1 MALDSKIP
9 QGHISEKWTNHKNN
23 LKLVAPNN
31 RPKID
36 VIVVGTGLAG
46 ASAAASFGEMGYNVK
61 AFCFQDSPRRAHSIA
76 AQGGINAA
84 KNYQNDGD
92 STYRL
97 FYDTIK
103 GGDYRA
109 REANVHRLAEVS
121 SNIIDQCVAQGV
133 PFARDYGGL
142 LDNRSF
148 GGTQVQRTFY
158 AAGQTGQQLLLGAY
172 SALSRQIGL
181 GNVKMYNRHEM
192 LDIVKVDGKARGI
205 IARNLITGELE
216 RHSAHAVIIASGGYG
231 NVYFLSTNAMG
242 SNVTASWKVHKK
254 GAHFA
259 NPCFV
264 QIHPTCIPVHGT
276 NQAKL
281 TLMSESL
288 RNSGRIWVPAKKED
302 AEAIRAG
309 KLKPTQI
316 SESDRDYFLERKYPA
331 FGNLVPRDV
340 ASRAAKDVCDAGHGI
355 ESNDTNEGVYLD
367 FASEIITKGKQAAFT
382 QGDHNPSDDKIQELG
397 KKWVESKYGNLFTM
411 YEKIT
416 DENPYETPMK
426 IYPAVHYTMGGV
438 WVDYNLMSSI
448 PGCFV
453 AGEANFSDHGANR
466 LGASALM
473 QGLADG
479 YFVLPYTV
487 SNYLADEIRTGK
499 IATDI
504 PEFMEAENAVRQSI
518 EQLINNNG
526 TKSVDYF
533 HKKLGLIM
541 WNKVGMARNEKGLT
555 EAIEEIGQLREDFY
569 ADVRVPGAANELNQ
583 ELEKALRVA
592 DFIELGQLMAK
603 DALLRKESC
612 GGHFREEYQD
622 AEGETLRDD
631 ENFAYVAAWEYNGSD
646 ASKSVLHKEE
656 LKYEFIKIAARNY
669 K

>member
-1 MALDSKIP
+1 M
-9 QGHISEKWTNHKNN
+9 
-23 LKLVAPNN
+23 
-31 RPKID
+31 
-36 VIVVGTGLAG
+36 
-46 ASAAASFGEMGYNVK
+46 
-61 AFCFQDSPRRAHSIA
+61 
-76 AQGGINAA
+76 
-84 KNYQNDGD
+84 
-92 STYRL
+92 
-97 FYDTIK
+97 
-103 GGDYRA
+103 
-109 REANVHRLAEVS
+109 
-121 SNIIDQCVAQGV
+121 
-133 PFARDYGGL
+133 

-181 GNVKMYNRHEM
+181 GRIEMFNRHEM
-192 LDIVKVDGKARGI
+192 LDLVKVDGKARGI
-205 IARNLITGELE
+205 IARNLVTGEIE
-216 RHSAHAVIIASGGYG
+216 RHSAHAVVIASGGYG

-242 SNVTASWKVHKK
+242 SNVTAGWKVHKQ
-254 GAHFA
+254 GALFA

-288 RNSGRIWVPAKKED
+288 RNSGRIWVPKKKED

-309 KLKPTQI
+309 KLKPTQL
-316 SESDRDYFLERKYPA
+316 SEEERDYFLERKYPA

-340 ASRAAKDVCDAGHGI
+340 ASRAAKEVCDEGKGI
-355 ESNDTNEGVYLD
+355 EANDTNEGVYLD
-367 FASEIITKGKQAAFT
+367 FSSEIQSKGKQAAFAKGNHHPT
-382 QGDHNPSDDKIQELG
+382 AEEITTLG
-397 KKWVESKYGNLFTM
+397 KEWLKEKYGNLFTM
-411 YEKIT
+411 YQKIT

-438 WVDYNLMSSI
+438 WVDYNLQSTI

-479 YFVLPYTV
+479 YFVLPYTI
-487 SNYLADEIRTGK
+487 SNYLADDIRTGK
-499 IATDI
+499 ISTDL
-504 PEFMEAENAVRQSI
+504 PEFAEAENRVK
-518 EQLINNNG
+518 ETINQFLNNKG
-526 TKSVDYF
+526 SKSVDHF
-533 HKKLGLIM
+533 HKRLGLIM
-541 WNKVGMARNEKGLT
+541 WNKVGMGRNEAGLKA
-555 EAIEEIGQLREDFY
+555 AIEEIAALKAEFY
-569 ADVRVPGAANELNQ
+569 KEVNVPGSADELNPQ
-583 ELEKALRVA
+583 LEKALRVA
-592 DFIELGQLMAK
+592 DFIDLGQLMAM
-603 DALLRKESC
+603 DALQRNESC

-631 ENFAYVAAWEYNGSD
+631 ENFSFVSAWEYKGD
-646 ASKSVLHKEE
+646 DITQAELHKEE